1 MNTKP
6 LAILAAGGTGGHM
19 FPAQA
24 LAEELLSRGWEVKL
38 STDLRGG
45 RFTQNFPRAVKIETV
60 PSATFFSK
68 NGLISKIKAPFLILG
83 GIFSTLKVFWKN
95 RPSIVVGFGG
105 YPTIPALTASIFMNL
120 PRIIHEQN
128 GVLGKVN
135 QLFSKKV
142 NLVACGTWPTIM
154 PEKIV
159 SEHIGNPVRKEVMS
173 RSGSPYIPPGN
184 HPMSILI
191 MGGSQGARVL
201 SNIVPE
207 AICSLPKELLNY
219 IRVFQQAREEDCER
233 VRAYYSANGI
243 VCEVLPFFD
252 NIASRLSEAQLII
265 SRSGASSVA
274 EIGTVGRPSI
284 LIPLGSAIRD
294 EQTLNADPL
303 KKLRAATIIAEKN
316 FTVKRLNKAILK
328 ILSSPENASKMAI
341 NAHKTVVLDA
351 TKKLADRVEEISGYS
366 NR

>member
-1 MNTKP
+1 MKTKP

-24 LAEELLSRGWEVKL
+24 LAEELVMRGWEVKL
-38 STDLRGG
+38 STDLRGA
-45 RFTQNFPRAVKIETV
+45 RFTKNFPDAVKVETV
-60 PSATFFSK
+60 ASATFSK
-68 NGLISKIKAPFLILG
+68 HGLIYKIKAFFLILG
-83 GIFSTLKVFWKN
+83 GIFASLKAFWKH
-95 RPSIVVGFGG
+95 RPNIIVGFGG
-105 YPTIPALTASIFMNL
+105 YPTIPALAASIFMSL

-128 GVLGKVN
+128 GVLGRVN
-135 QLFSKKV
+135 QLFAKRV
-142 NLVACGTWPTIM
+142 HLVACGTWPTII
-154 PEKIV
+154 PENIT
-159 SEHIGNPVRKEVMS
+159 SEHIGNPVRKEVLS

-191 MGGSQGARVL
+191 MGGSQGAKIL

-207 AICSLPKELLNY
+207 AICNLPDEILNY

-233 VRAYYSANGI
+233 VKSYYSNKGVA
-243 VCEVLPFFD
+243 CEVKPFFG
-252 NIASRLSEAQLII
+252 NIASHLSEAQLII

-274 EIGTVGRPSI
+274 DISVVGRPSI

-294 EQTLNADPL
+294 EQTLNAYPL
-303 KKLRAATIIAEKN
+303 KKLRAATVIAEKN
-316 FTVKRLNKAILK
+316 LTVRRLNKAVLK
-328 ILSSPENASKMAI
+328 ILSSPENASRMAV

>member
-1 MNTKP
+1 MKSKP

-24 LAEELLSRGWEVKL
+24 LAEELVMRGWEVKL
-38 STDLRGG
+38 STDLRGA
-45 RFTQNFPRAVKIETV
+45 RFTKNFPDAVKVETV
-60 PSATFFSK
+60 SSATFSK
-68 NGLISKIKAPFLILG
+68 HGLIYKIKAFFLLLG
-83 GIFSTLKVFWKN
+83 GIFASVKAFWKH
-95 RPSIVVGFGG
+95 RPTIIVGFGG
-105 YPTIPALTASIFMNL
+105 YPTIPALAASIFMNL

-128 GVLGKVN
+128 GVLGRVN
-135 QLFSKKV
+135 QLFAKRV
-142 NLVACGTWPTIM
+142 HLVACGTWPTII
-154 PEKIV
+154 PENIM
-159 SEHIGNPVRKEVMS
+159 SEHIGNPVRKEVLS

-191 MGGSQGARVL
+191 MGGSQGAKIL

-207 AICSLPKELLNY
+207 AICNLPDEILNY

-233 VRAYYSANGI
+233 VKSYYSNKGVA
-243 VCEVLPFFD
+243 CEVKPFFG
-252 NIASRLSEAQLII
+252 NIASHLSEAQLII

-274 EIGTVGRPSI
+274 DISVVGRPSI

-294 EQTLNADPL
+294 EQTLNAYPL
-303 KKLRAATIIAEKN
+303 KKLRAAPVIAEQN
-316 FTVKRLNKAILK
+316 LTVKRLNKAMLK
-328 ILSSPENASKMAI
+328 ILSSPENASRMAV

-351 TKKLADRVEEISGYS
+351 TKKLADRVEEISGYI

>member
-1 MNTKP
+1 MKTKP

-24 LAEELLSRGWEVKL
+24 LAEELIMRGWEVKL
-38 STDLRGG
+38 STDLRGA
-45 RFTQNFPRAVKIETV
+45 RFTKNFPDAVKVETV
-60 PSATFFSK
+60 SSATFSK
-68 NGLISKIKAPFLILG
+68 NGLIYKIKAFFLILG
-83 GIFSTLKVFWKN
+83 GIFASLKAFWKH
-95 RPSIVVGFGG
+95 RPNIIVGFGG
-105 YPTIPALTASIFMNL
+105 YPTIPALAASIFMSL

-128 GVLGKVN
+128 GVLGRVN
-135 QLFSKKV
+135 QLFAKRV
-142 NLVACGTWPTIM
+142 HLVACGTWPTII
-154 PEKIV
+154 PENIT
-159 SEHIGNPVRKEVMS
+159 SEHIGNPVRKEVLS

-191 MGGSQGARVL
+191 MGGSQGAKIL

-207 AICSLPKELLNY
+207 AICNLPDEILNY

-233 VRAYYSANGI
+233 VKSYYSNKGVA
-243 VCEVLPFFD
+243 CEVKPFFG
-252 NIASRLSEAQLII
+252 NIASHLSEAQLII

-274 EIGTVGRPSI
+274 DISVIGRPSI

-294 EQTLNADPL
+294 EQTLNAYPL
-303 KKLRAATIIAEKN
+303 KKLRAATVIAEKN
-316 FTVKRLNKAILK
+316 LTVKRLNKAVLK
-328 ILSSPENASKMAI
+328 ILSSPENASRMAV

>member
-1 MNTKP
+1 VNTKP

-24 LAEELLSRGWEVKL
+24 LAEELVMRGWEVKL
-38 STDLRGG
+38 STDLRGA
-45 RFTQNFPRAVKIETV
+45 RFTKNFPDAVKVQTV
-60 PSATFFSK
+60 SSATFSK
-68 NGLISKIKAPFLILG
+68 RGLIYKIKAFFLLLG
-83 GIFSTLKVFWKN
+83 GIFASVKAFCKH
-95 RPSIVVGFGG
+95 RPTIIVGFGG
-105 YPTIPALTASIFMNL
+105 YPTIPALAASIFMNL

-128 GVLGKVN
+128 GVLGRVN
-135 QLFSKKV
+135 QVFAKRV
-142 NLVACGTWPTIM
+142 HLVACGTWPTII
-154 PEKIV
+154 PENIIC
-159 SEHIGNPVRKEVMS
+159 EHIGNPVRKEVLS

-191 MGGSQGARVL
+191 MGGSQGAKIL

-207 AICSLPKELLNY
+207 AICNLPDEILNY

-233 VRAYYSANGI
+233 VKSYYSNKGVA
-243 VCEVLPFFD
+243 CEVKPFFG
-252 NIASRLSEAQLII
+252 NIASHLSEAQLII

-274 EIGTVGRPSI
+274 DISVIGRPSI

-294 EQTLNADPL
+294 EQTLNAYPL
-303 KKLRAATIIAEKN
+303 KKLRAATVIAEKN
-316 FTVKRLNKAILK
+316 LTVKRLNKAVLK
-328 ILSSPENASKMAI
+328 ILSSPENASRMAV

-351 TKKLADRVEEISGYS
+351 TKKLADRVEEIAGYS

>member
-1 MNTKP
+1 MKTKP

-24 LAEELLSRGWEVKL
+24 LAEELVMRGWDVKL
-38 STDLRGG
+38 STDLRGA
-45 RFTQNFPRAVKIETV
+45 RFTKNFPDAVKVETV
-60 PSATFFSK
+60 ASATFSK
-68 NGLISKIKAPFLILG
+68 HGLIYKIKAFFLILG
-83 GIFSTLKVFWKN
+83 GIFASLKAFWKH
-95 RPSIVVGFGG
+95 RPNIIVGFGG
-105 YPTIPALTASIFMNL
+105 YPTIPALAASIFMNL

-128 GVLGKVN
+128 GVLGRVN
-135 QLFSKKV
+135 QVFAKRV
-142 NLVACGTWPTIM
+142 HLVACGTWPTII
-154 PEKIV
+154 PENIT
-159 SEHIGNPVRKEVMS
+159 SEHIGNPVRKEVLS

-191 MGGSQGARVL
+191 MGGSQGAKIL

-207 AICSLPKELLNY
+207 AICNLPDEILNY

-233 VRAYYSANGI
+233 VKSYYSNKGVA
-243 VCEVLPFFD
+243 CEVKPFFG
-252 NIASRLSEAQLII
+252 NIASHLSEAQLII

-274 EIGTVGRPSI
+274 DISVIGRPSI

-294 EQTLNADPL
+294 EQTLNAYPL
-303 KKLRAATIIAEKN
+303 KKLRAATVIAEKN
-316 FTVKRLNKAILK
+316 LTVKRLNKAVLK
-328 ILSSPENASKMAI
+328 ILSSPENASRMAV

>member
-1 MNTKP
+1 MKTKP

-24 LAEELLSRGWEVKL
+24 LAEELVMRGWDVKL
-38 STDLRGG
+38 STDLRGA
-45 RFTQNFPRAVKIETV
+45 RFTKNFPDAVKVETV
-60 PSATFFSK
+60 ASATFSK
-68 NGLISKIKAPFLILG
+68 HGLIYKIKAFFLILG
-83 GIFSTLKVFWKN
+83 GIFASLKAFWKH
-95 RPSIVVGFGG
+95 RPNIIVGFGG
-105 YPTIPALTASIFMNL
+105 YPTIPALAASIFMSL

-128 GVLGKVN
+128 GVLGRVN
-135 QLFSKKV
+135 QLFAKRV
-142 NLVACGTWPTIM
+142 HLVACGTWPTII
-154 PEKIV
+154 PENIT
-159 SEHIGNPVRKEVMS
+159 SEHIGNPVRKEVLS

-184 HPMSILI
+184 HPMSVLI
-191 MGGSQGARVL
+191 MGGSQGAKIL

-207 AICSLPKELLNY
+207 AICNLPDEILNY

-233 VRAYYSANGI
+233 VKSYYSNKGVA
-243 VCEVLPFFD
+243 CEVKPFFG
-252 NIASRLSEAQLII
+252 NIASHLSEAQLII

-274 EIGTVGRPSI
+274 DISVIGRPSI

-294 EQTLNADPL
+294 EQTLNAYPL
-303 KKLRAATIIAEKN
+303 KKLRAATVIAEKN
-316 FTVKRLNKAILK
+316 LTVKRLNKAVLK
-328 ILSSPENASKMAI
+328 ILSSPENASRMAV

>member
-1 MNTKP
+1 MKIKP

-24 LAEELLSRGWEVKL
+24 LAEELVMRGWEVKL
-38 STDLRGG
+38 STDLRGA
-45 RFTQNFPRAVKIETV
+45 RFTKNFPKAVKVETV
-60 PSATFFSK
+60 SSATFSK
-68 NGLISKIKAPFLILG
+68 HGLIYKIKAFFLILG
-83 GIFSTLKVFWKN
+83 GIFASLKAFWKH
-95 RPSIVVGFGG
+95 RPTIIVGFGG
-105 YPTIPALTASIFMNL
+105 YPTIPALAASIFMSL

-128 GVLGKVN
+128 GVLGRVN
-135 QLFSKKV
+135 QLFAKRV
-142 NLVACGTWPTIM
+142 HLVACGTWPTII
-154 PEKIV
+154 PQNIT
-159 SEHIGNPVRKEVMS
+159 SEHIGNPVRKEVLS

-191 MGGSQGARVL
+191 MGGSQGAKIL

-207 AICSLPKELLNY
+207 AICNLPDEILNY

-233 VRAYYSANGI
+233 VKSYYSNKGVA
-243 VCEVLPFFD
+243 CEVKPFFG
-252 NIASRLSEAQLII
+252 NIASHLSEAQLII

-274 EIGTVGRPSI
+274 DISVVGRPSI

-294 EQTLNADPL
+294 EQTLNAYPL
-303 KKLRAATIIAEKN
+303 KKLRAATVIAEKN
-316 FTVKRLNKAILK
+316 LTVKRLNKAVLK
-328 ILSSPENASKMAI
+328 ILSSPENASRMAV

>member
-1 MNTKP
+1 MKTKP

-24 LAEELLSRGWEVKL
+24 LAEELVMRGWDVKL
-38 STDLRGG
+38 STDLRGA
-45 RFTQNFPRAVKIETV
+45 RFTKNFPDAVKVETV
-60 PSATFFSK
+60 ASATFSK
-68 NGLISKIKAPFLILG
+68 HGLIYKIKAFFLILG
-83 GIFSTLKVFWKN
+83 GIFASLKAFWKH
-95 RPSIVVGFGG
+95 RPNIIVGFGG
-105 YPTIPALTASIFMNL
+105 YPTIPALAASIFMSL

-128 GVLGKVN
+128 GVLGRVN
-135 QLFSKKV
+135 QLFAKRV
-142 NLVACGTWPTIM
+142 HLVACGTWPTII
-154 PEKIV
+154 PENIT
-159 SEHIGNPVRKEVMS
+159 SEHIGNPVRKEVLS

-184 HPMSILI
+184 HPMSVLI
-191 MGGSQGARVL
+191 MGGSQGAKIL

-207 AICSLPKELLNY
+207 AICNLPDEILNY

-233 VRAYYSANGI
+233 VKSYYSNKGVA
-243 VCEVLPFFD
+243 CEVKPFFG
-252 NIASRLSEAQLII
+252 NIASHLSEAQLII

-274 EIGTVGRPSI
+274 DISVVGRPSI

-294 EQTLNADPL
+294 EQTLNAYPL
-303 KKLRAATIIAEKN
+303 KKLRAATVIAEKN
-316 FTVKRLNKAILK
+316 LTVKSLNKAVLK
-328 ILSSPENASKMAI
+328 ILSSPENASRMAV